1 MCDQYDETVD
11 HLVSSCP
18 VICPTE
24 YKNRHDRVG
33 QYIHWKVCQHYKARH
48 HKTGMNRNQNL
59 LLKQSATIL
68 WDFAIKI
75 YTIKPDITIKDH
87 KSNSFLLVELML
99 PMDKNLSS
107 GEFGKTIKFQGP
119 GNRNRTNVAPKTI
132 IDTCSCGSSWYSKKK
147 GINEFLQQIPGKALS
162 I

>member
-18 VICPTE
+18 VICPNE

-59 LLKQSATIL
+59 LLKQRAPQSFGIL
-68 WDFAIKI
+68 QYVQTEKLTPINLTLQLKIIKTTPV
-75 YTIKPDITIKDH
+75 Y
-87 KSNSFLLVELML
+87 LL
-99 PMDKNLSS
+99 S
-107 GEFGKTIKFQGP
+107 
-119 GNRNRTNVAPKTI
+119 
-132 IDTCSCGSSWYSKKK
+132 
-147 GINEFLQQIPGKALS
+147 
-162 I
+162 